1 MFNKFIISLVKYSI
15 SKFYDLKSL
24 QCKYS
29 NKSKKIKL
37 FYKKIHLFSSRV
49 FSHNFI
55 KFVNKLFFRAIRINL
70 RCSNILVIPYILIYV
85 GFVTLYFALISS
97 SPKRYLA
104 KSLTTSTFT
113 EFPNCLYAIR
123 SSGFILNESGK
134 FCIRAHSLGTT

>member
-1 MFNKFIISLVKYSI
+1 M
-15 SKFYDLKSL
+15 
-24 QCKYS
+24 CKYS
-29 NKSKKIKL
+29 NKSKRIQTFLYIKN
-37 FYKKIHLFSSRV
+37 HLFSSLPCILAQ
-49 FSHNFI
+49 FI
-55 KFVNKLFFRAIRINL
+55 KFVNKLFFRAIHINL
-70 RCSNILVIPYILIYV
+70 RCFNILVIPYILIYV

-134 FCIRAHSLGTT
+134 FCIRAHSVGTT